1 VDIAA
6 WLHNIA
12 DFTNIQVDLSEAA
25 ALVDAAEAIV
35 LRDCD
40 EATRITKPGS
50 FPA

>member
-25 ALVDAAEAIV
+25 ALADAAEAIV

-40 EATRITKPGS
+40 EATRITKPRS